1 MENNLQ
7 TSNLISFPSTI
18 LCEGIVL
25 LVFAAY
31 GDIKRLRIPNMLVAA
46 VAVLGVLRLFVI
58 GDLTT
63 AVYTV
68 GSSVIIFIMTF
79 LLFWRGLLGGG
90 DVKLL
95 GATVLL
101 VGYHNLFSFLFL
113 MSICGAL
120 VSLVI
125 LFIHR
130 YLPLHLGPR
139 IAVLVPTARLSV
151 PYGVA
156 IAGGAIVTLLFQHSL
171 LG

>member
-1 MENNLQ
+1 MGNTLQ
-7 TSNLISFPSTI
+7 TSILISFPSTI
-18 LCEGIVL
+18 LCVGIVL
-25 LVFAAY
+25 LVVAAY

-68 GSSVIIFIMTF
+68 GSSVLIFITTF
-79 LLFWRGLLGGG
+79 LLFWHGLLGGG

-101 VGYHNLFSFLFL
+101 VGYHDLFSFLFL

-139 IAVLVPTARLSV
+139 LAVLVPTARLSV

-156 IAGGAIVTLLFQHSL
+156 ISGGAIVTLLFQHSL